1 MVPVIFSWY
10 VQDLFQVLLS
20 GKFLVPDIFLV
31 FLIYRMTREPKD
43 VLSVVWPAFVGGF
56 LWDLRWTALPGLTA
70 AIYSLIAGVCVVVWN
85 QVPDSGRNARLF
97 LVLALSAQI
106 LAGLVRFI
114 SWGSSRGALVE
125 ALAFQQFS
133 ALPVVIVAAL
143 MVAAGVD
150 KDNVKR

>member
-1 MVPVIFSWY
+1 MIPVIFSWY

-20 GKFLVPDIFLV
+20 GKFLVPDLFLV
-31 FLIYRMTREPKD
+31 FLIYRMTGDPKD
-43 VLSVVWPAFVGGF
+43 VHSVVWPAFVGGF
-56 LWDLRWTALPGLTA
+56 LWDLRWTALPGFTA
-70 AIYSLIAGVCVVVWN
+70 AVYSLLAGVCVVVWN

-97 LVLALSAQI
+97 LVLVLSAQV

-114 SWGSSRGALVE
+114 SWGSSRGALVG
-125 ALAFQQFS
+125 ALTFQQFS

-150 KDNVKR
+150 KDNVQR